1 MHISNSCFDQLGL
14 LFIALLD
21 TLVHVKCIT
30 NRYMKAT
37 ILKKRISVAAP
48 VYCTAV
54 LEYLCAELMEL
65 AGNAA
70 RDNKKQRINPRH
82 ILLAI
87 ANDEELHRVSLSL
100 EGDVVLM

>member
-1 MHISNSCFDQLGL
+1 
-14 LFIALLD
+14 
-21 TLVHVKCIT
+21 
-30 NRYMKAT
+30 MKST
-37 ILKKRISVAAP
+37 ILKRRVSVAAP

-70 RDNKKQRINPRH
+70 RDNKKHRITPRH

-87 ANDEELHRVSLSL
+87 ANDEELHRVS
-100 EGDVVLM
+100 DYTCK

>member
-1 MHISNSCFDQLGL
+1 MFMRVI
-14 LFIALLD
+14 
-21 TLVHVKCIT
+21 
-30 NRYMKAT
+30 NRYMKST

-70 RDNKKQRINPRH
+70 RDNKKHRINPRH

-87 ANDEELHRVSLSL
+87 ANDEELHRVSLAS
-100 EGDVVLM
+100 DTDIYNI

>member
-1 MHISNSCFDQLGL
+1 MGHQLPTVFYVVWNKRICCF
-14 LFIALLD
+14 
-21 TLVHVKCIT
+21 
-30 NRYMKAT
+30 RYMKAT
-37 ILKKRISVAAP
+37 ILKKRVSVAAP

-70 RDNKKQRINPRH
+70 RDNKKHRITPRH

-87 ANDEELHRVSLSL
+87 ANDEELHRVSVSIGLSFT
-100 EGDVVLM
+100 VHN

>member
-1 MHISNSCFDQLGL
+1 M
-14 LFIALLD
+14 
-21 TLVHVKCIT
+21 
-30 NRYMKAT
+30 
-37 ILKKRISVAAP
+37 AAP

-70 RDNKKQRINPRH
+70 RDNKKHRINPRH

-87 ANDEELHRVSLSL
+87 ANDEELHRVSLPSVKYVISNSSCDMCCML
-100 EGDVVLM
+100 LVNSYLKE